1 MPEMTKQ
8 DSPKYSRR
16 DFIKTLG
23 AGLAAAAL
31 PSLGKSLSSNF
42 LSYQTGLKLGRVA
55 SSTLSVYKEP
65 SDTSQILFQ
74 RFLDDILNIYQTVE
88 SEDGPAYNPYWHRVW
103 GGYVHSAFV
112 QDVRNQLNDTLNTF
126 PSSGQLME
134 LTVPYSQS
142 YRIRSGGKWEE
153 GYRLYYGSTYWVF
166 SVIEGKDGESWYE
179 IRDGLVAL
187 SYYVPAAHLRPVSDE
202 ELAPINP
209 HVASR
214 INVLRFR
221 SITKPCALMKAA
233 IWSGKRWFPPASP
246 ALRFDPDALPTDTP
260 KGDHIIRSKKPSVHM
275 GDGTLRSD
283 AEAYELPGV
292 PWVSYFEMNGYAIHG
307 TYWHNN
313 FGIVMSHGCVNMRSD
328 DAKWIYRW
336 STPYPGETDVNNVYH
351 TPVDIT

>member
-1 MPEMTKQ
+1 MPEMANNQ
-8 DSPKYSRR
+8 KYSRR
-16 DFIKTLG
+16 DFIKTLS
-23 AGLAAAAL
+23 AGLAAVAL
-31 PSLGKSLSSNF
+31 PSLGRPYSHGYSPTQSV
-42 LSYQTGLKLGRVA
+42 LKLGRVA
-55 SSTLSVYKEP
+55 STTLSVYKEP

-74 RFLDDILNIYQTVE
+74 RFLDDILNIYHTVE
-88 SEDGPAYNPYWHRVW
+88 AEDGPAYNPYWHRVW

-112 QDVRNQLNDTLNTF
+112 QDVRNQLNATQKTF

-134 LTVPYSQS
+134 LTMPYSQS

-153 GYRLYYGSTYWVF
+153 GYRLYYGSTHWVF
-166 SVIEGKDGESWYE
+166 SVIEGKDGEAWYE

-202 ELAPINP
+202 ELSPISPDVNP
-209 HVASR
+209 RDKR
-214 INVLRFR
+214 IEISIDTQLLRAYEG
-221 SITKPCALMKAA
+221 SNLVKEALV
-233 IWSGKRWFPPASP
+233 STGEPSTS
-246 ALRFDPDALPTDTP
+246 LDPDVLPTDTP

-292 PWVSYFEMNGYAIHG
+292 PWVSYFETNGYAIHG

-336 STPYPGETDVNNVYH
+336 CTPTPQETDINNVYH
-351 TPVDIT
+351 TPVYIS

>member
-1 MPEMTKQ
+1 MAKNEKHI
-8 DSPKYSRR
+8 YSRR
-16 DFIKTLG
+16 EFIKTLG

-31 PSLGKSLSSNF
+31 PSFNTLQSSQ
-42 LSYQTGLKLGRVA
+42 STSTISGLKIGRVA
-55 SSTLSVYKEP
+55 SPTLSVYQEP

-74 RFLDDILNIYQTVE
+74 RFLDDILNIYYTVE
-88 SEDGPAYNPYWHRVW
+88 SEAGPAYNPFWHRVW

-112 QDVRNQLNDTLNTF
+112 QDVRNQLNATQETF

-134 LTVPYSQS
+134 LTVPFSDS
-142 YRIRSGGKWEE
+142 YRIRSGGKWEV
-153 GYRLYYGSTYWVF
+153 GYRLYYGSTHWVF
-166 SVIEGKDGESWYE
+166 SVIEGKDGEAWYE

-187 SYYVPAAHLRPVSDE
+187 SYYIPAAHLRPVSDE

-209 HVASR
+209 HINPKDKR
-214 INVLRFR
+214 IEIDIDTQLLKAYEGNTLV
-221 SITKPCALMKAA
+221 KEALV
-233 IWSGKRWFPPASP
+233 STGEPSTS
-246 ALRFDPDALPTDTP
+246 LDPDVLPTDTP

-313 FGIVMSHGCVNMRSD
+313 FGIVMSHGCVNMRSA

-336 STPYPGETDVNNVYH
+336 CTPYPQEPNVNNVYH
-351 TPVDIT
+351 TPVFIT